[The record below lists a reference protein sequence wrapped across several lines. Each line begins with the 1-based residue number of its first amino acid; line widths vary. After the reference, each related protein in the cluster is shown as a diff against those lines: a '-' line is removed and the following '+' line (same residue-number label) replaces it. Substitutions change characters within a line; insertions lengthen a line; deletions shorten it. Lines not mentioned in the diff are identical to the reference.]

1 MTEAVE
7 RLIALQ
13 GAVNFRDLGGY
24 AAGEGMRTR
33 WRVLFRADGLGELT
47 EPDLAVLRALGIRTV
62 IDLRSGS
69 ELERGRFD
77 VDAHPVAF
85 HHFPFIEELPDA
97 EEFDRRPGLLGSQYQ
112 EMLRDAGGQILAAL
126 EVLAAPD
133 ALPAVFHCTAG
144 KDRTGVL
151 SAIVLSLLGV
161 DEPTV
166 VADYALSGEAMERL
180 RAKLIVKYPDS
191 RDVIENIDEVFS
203 AEPAQMELLLDHLRE
218 RYGSVDTYVAGL
230 GAGPGVVEGLR
241 AGLLEPA
248 SRPSSRL
255 ADVGAQAV
263 DGAGE
268 RQVEQRDPARVVRG
282 QRQAHRVP
290 ADVDVGVVVGR
301 LGRRADGVDELE
313 GGGEV
318 VQLDRGDEDVALP
331 GPVQALLVERGVDV
345 GLREHRLAHGCVMSS
360 GRTAA
365 SNCSAVR

>member
-1 MTEAVE
+1 VTEAVE
-7 RLIALQ
+7 RLIELE

-24 AAGEGMRTR
+24 RAGDDMRTR

-47 EPDLAVLRALGIRTV
+47 EQDLGVLGALGIRTV

-69 ELERGRFD
+69 EVERSRFD

-166 VADYALSGEAMERL
+166 VADYALSGAAMVRL

-191 RDVIENIDEVFS
+191 RTVLENIDEVFS
-203 AEPAQMELLLDHLRE
+203 ADPAQMELLLDHLRE
-218 RYGSVDTYVAGL
+218 TYGSLDRYLAGI
-230 GAGPGVVEGLR
+230 GAGPGVLQGLR
-241 AGLLEPA
+241 AGLLEPN
-248 SRPSSRL
+248 
-255 ADVGAQAV
+255 
-263 DGAGE
+263 
-268 RQVEQRDPARVVRG
+268 
-282 QRQAHRVP
+282 
-290 ADVDVGVVVGR
+290 
-301 LGRRADGVDELE
+301 
-313 GGGEV
+313 
-318 VQLDRGDEDVALP
+318 
-331 GPVQALLVERGVDV
+331 
-345 GLREHRLAHGCVMSS
+345 
-360 GRTAA
+360 T
-365 SNCSAVR
+365 